1 MKTFKEF
8 LLEGGWSKV
17 ETQSTK
23 LTPALAKKAV
33 SVLLKFEKDFN
44 VFLSSKSL
52 PPIKIGKPVGSSSYI
67 ERDIKENP
75 TKEYGDID
83 VLMIVPRLEGMSESK
98 NNSTYTEA
106 VKEFAGGEERPY
118 MLQDPDN
125 FGNSIIVK
133 VGDEYAQVD
142 LVKTFG
148 DIYEW
153 ASARMTPEH
162 GLKGALLGNLFTSF
176 GDLLHISLGPA
187 GVLVKEKEGQ
197 WVPYKSLKV
206 DKVHTLSLDMSRFL
220 ITILERVFEKVH
232 GDLKGLVIH
241 PLLKKHQGMNKDSMK
256 ASDLANGIKGIGK
269 SFELNELYGS
279 GPLKNVSDYDDFIS
293 KIKSI
298 YIEKNEKGARDTK
311 FLKASTPEAKAKA
324 EATKD
329 LLLNKSKEISA
340 LLD

>member
-1 MKTFKEF
+1 MKTFKQF
-8 LLEGGWSKV
+8 LTEGGWSNV
-17 ETQSTK
+17 ATQSTK
-23 LTPALAKKAV
+23 LTPATAKKAV
-33 SVLLKFEKDFN
+33 SVLPKFETDFN
-44 VFLSSKSL
+44 AFLKTLGL

-75 TKEYGDID
+75 DKEYGDID
-83 VLMIVPRLEGMSESK
+83 VLMIVPRLDGLSESK
-98 NNSTYTEA
+98 NNASYTAA
-106 VKEFAGGEERPY
+106 VKEFVGTQPKPY
-118 MLQDPDN
+118 LLQDPDN

-133 VGDEYAQVD
+133 IGDEHAQVD

-176 GDLLHISLGPA
+176 GELLHISLGPS
-187 GVLVKEKEGQ
+187 GVLVKEKAGE

-206 DKVHTLSLDMSRFL
+206 DKVHTISLDMSRFL
-220 ITILERVFEKVH
+220 LDILKKVH
-232 GDLKGLVIH
+232 DKIGSEEPLEVH
-241 PLLKKHQGMNKDSMK
+241 PLLKKNIGMNKELMK

-269 SFELNELYGS
+269 SFELNEMFGK
-279 GPLKNVSDYDDFIS
+279 GPLKNVRDYEDFIS
-293 KIKSI
+293 KIKAI